1 MFARHESYHLLL
13 LCSRQIILSDQ
24 ASKIVGLMND
34 LPGTVGYGLAP
45 VAWQPFLVCCG
56 YLLHFD
62 ILKNAK
68 K

>member
-1 MFARHESYHLLL
+1 
-13 LCSRQIILSDQ
+13 
-24 ASKIVGLMND
+24 MND

>member
-1 MFARHESYHLLL
+1 
-13 LCSRQIILSDQ
+13 
-24 ASKIVGLMND
+24 
-34 LPGTVGYGLAP
+34 

-68 K
+68 KWGIYLVCIYSVAEIVPC